1 MLSHAALEIGILAEP
16 SGLSF
21 QQLDGMI
28 LHGMGIPEPCDQ
40 RVLLRCRHPVPRLIA
55 TRASSCRVAAALGF
69 VMRGNVL
76 RPPGFA
82 TATSGL
88 VSRSPRHQNVVAPTC
103 VSVMQASCRSREQ
116 AQRTRA
122 PFIRDEINNQ
132 ERLSSMRTRE
142 AARMSRSVASR
153 RVAKFRAVGCAA
165 AASYCF

>member
-40 RVLLRCRHPVPRLIA
+40 RVLLRCRHAVPRLIA

-88 VSRSPRHQNVVAPTC
+88 VGQSPRHRKRYDGAGERISHAKAP
-103 VSVMQASCRSREQ
+103 SPRSGPRGSMV
-116 AQRTRA
+116 RA
-122 PFIRDEINNQ
+122 P
-132 ERLSSMRTRE
+132 
-142 AARMSRSVASR
+142 SV
-153 RVAKFRAVGCAA
+153 
-165 AASYCF
+165 